1 MRPRN
6 FAFALAV
13 FASCTLCVF
22 SQGTVVVNDPTK
34 EDAEVKLS
42 ATQQA
47 LFDSAMPAV
56 KKAIMT
62 DTCNADSI
70 DVAGVANGAFSKA
83 GAKQTLIFY
92 QFCQTG
98 NGFGWVGLVLIED
111 GKVVG
116 SYVSDSSWT
125 VGIGAVPDINQ
136 NGLDEFTLEYSGG
149 MHQGQGG
156 VGVDLM
162 EFAGGIPKG
171 IGWYK
176 AEEFADTEAV
186 SVWKLT
192 AKPGPVPVFY
202 KQKYFSGENSKYRKV
217 GANAI
222 TKLTKVS
229 GKFTVVK

>member
-1 MRPRN
+1 MKTSIVT
-6 FAFALAV
+6 FAFV
-13 FASCTLCVF
+13 FLSCCTLTAF

-34 EDAEVKLS
+34 EQPDVKLT
-42 ATQQA
+42 AADQA
-47 LFDSAMPAV
+47 LFDSALPAV
-56 KKAIMT
+56 KKAIST

-70 DVAGVANGAFSKA
+70 EVAGFADGTFSKT
-83 GAKQTLIFY
+83 GAKQRLIFY
-92 QFCQTG
+92 QYCQTG
-98 NGFGWVGLVLIED
+98 NGFGWVGLVLIE
-111 GKVVG
+111 GSKVVG
-116 SYVSDSSWT
+116 SYISDSSWT

-136 NGLDEFTLEYSGG
+136 NGLDEFILEYSGG

-162 EFAGGIPKG
+162 EFSGGVPKG

-192 AKPGPVPVFY
+192 AKPGPIPVFY

-217 GANAI
+217 GANAV
-222 TKLTKVS
+222 TKLTKVN
-229 GKFTVVK
+229 GKFTAVK

>member
-1 MRPRN
+1 M
-6 FAFALAV
+6 AIAV
-13 FASCTLCVF
+13 FASCSLSVF
-22 SQGTVVVNDPTK
+22 AQGTVVVNDPTK
-34 EDAEVKLS
+34 EAAEVKLS
-42 ATQQA
+42 VADQA
-47 LFDSAMPAV
+47 LFDSALPAV
-56 KKAIMT
+56 KKAISSE
-62 DTCNADSI
+62 TCNADSI
-70 DVAGVANGAFSKA
+70 EVAGAATGAFSKPA
-83 GAKQTLIFY
+83 SKQMLTFY
-92 QFCQTG
+92 QYCQTG
-98 NGFGWVGLVLIED
+98 NGFGWVGLVLIEG

-116 SYVSDSSWT
+116 SYISDSSWT

-136 NGLDEFTLEYSGG
+136 NGLDEFTLAYSGG

-192 AKPGPVPVFY
+192 AKPGAVPVFY

-217 GANAI
+217 GANAV
-222 TKLTKVS
+222 TKLTKVN
-229 GKFTVVK
+229 GRFTAVK